1 MRYNTHF
8 RNCET
13 VSRLALVLVN
23 SFIFSPVPEGPDR
36 AFSAYWEV

>member
-13 VSRLALVLVN
+13 VSRLASSLVN
-23 SFIFSPVPEGPDR
+23 SFIRKLV
-36 AFSAYWEV
+36 SAGQNRTISTHRQG